1 MRNEIQTEIYIC
13 ATLEKNIYFISF
25 QREKKNSN
33 SKNFAYVGFSDPKVP
48 AISGMS
54 LKLVWNLKPNKSL
67 KKNVTCLI
75 FTRAIVFHPYFMEKT
90 LLIST
95 A

>member
-1 MRNEIQTEIYIC
+1 MKYKQRFIFVQHLKRIYI
-13 ATLEKNIYFISF
+13 SF
-25 QREKKNSN
+25 HFRGKKKNSN

-75 FTRAIVFHPYFMEKT
+75 FTRAIAFHPYFMEKT